1 MGHQQALERT
11 AAPQEP
17 VSARRGAAFSSKV
30 FGYWVVGLDAL
41 VVILAGAASAHDLL
55 AYTGHPELLSVY
67 LVAVAAGTAI
77 LLFVFKLM
85 HLYEFGQFSQS
96 PAPLRRL
103 VPAVGVSLIS
113 LTAVA
118 FALRLDFLDFA
129 LARTWL
135 VAWFALTAV
144 GIIVA
149 RVALRTAIAGL
160 SRSGRLRRNIAIVGS
175 GEQAARM
182 MQALS
187 SGREPW
193 NNMVGVFD
201 DRRVPR
207 GDELVP
213 RTPPGSIDDLV
224 DLVRNNMVDDIVVAL
239 PWAAN
244 TRLIELVTR
253 LDDLPVEIYIGSDLA
268 SFVFP
273 RSTLGWLSGVAVL
286 DVVKNPLAGWRA
298 VAKAIE
304 DKILASC
311 MILVLSPIMA
321 TVALA
326 IRLDSP
332 GPILFRQPRFGLN
345 NHIFHVY
352 KFRSMY
358 HNRPP
363 EAGTPQAKRGDPRIT
378 RVGAIIRRTS
388 LDELPQLFNVLE
400 GTMSLV
406 GPRPHAVDHN
416 KYYGGVIESYFA
428 RHRMKPGITG
438 WAQVNGLRGE
448 TDRPEKMKA
457 RVQYD
462 LEYIENWSLWLD
474 VKIIAKTV
482 AIVLFKGQDTAY

>member
-1 MGHQQALERT
+1 MAEGT
-11 AAPQEP
+11 VAP
-17 VSARRGAAFSSKV
+17 RKGAAFSSKV
-30 FGYWVVGLDAL
+30 FGYWVVGLDAI
-41 VVILAGAASAHDLL
+41 VTVLAGAASAHDLL
-55 AYTGHPELLSVY
+55 AYTGHPELLNIY
-67 LVAVAAGTAI
+67 FVAVAGGTGI
-77 LLFVFKLM
+77 LLFVFRM
-85 HLYEFGQFSQS
+85 MRLYEFGQFSQAA
-96 PAPLRRL
+96 APLRRL
-103 VPAVGVSLIS
+103 VPAMGVSLFSLIAIS
-113 LTAVA
+113 
-118 FALRLDFLDFA
+118 FALRLDYLDFP

-135 VAWFALTAV
+135 AAWFALTGV
-144 GIIVA
+144 GIVVA
-149 RVALRTAIAGL
+149 RVALRTAISSL

-187 SGREPW
+187 GGREPW
-193 NNMVGVFD
+193 NNLVGIFD
-201 DRRVPR
+201 DRLTRREGDAVPKAPAR
-207 GDELVP
+207 SIDEL
-213 RTPPGSIDDLV
+213 IE
-224 DLVRNNMVDDIVVAL
+224 LVRNNLVDDIVVAF

-253 LDDLPVEIYIGSDLA
+253 LDDLPVEIHIGSDLA

-298 VAKAIE
+298 VLKAAE
-304 DKILASC
+304 DKILATL
-311 MILVLSPIMA
+311 MIIVFSPVLAAI
-321 TVALA
+321 ALA
-326 IRLDSP
+326 VKLNSP
-332 GPILFRQPRFGLN
+332 GPILFRQPRYGLN
-345 NHIFHVY
+345 NQIFHVY

-358 HNRPP
+358 HGRPP
-363 EAGTPQAKRGDPRIT
+363 EVGTPQATRNDPRIT
-378 RVGAIIRRTS
+378 RVGAIIRKTS

-448 TDRPEKMKA
+448 TDVPDKMKA

-474 VKIIAKTV
+474 LRIIAQTAK
-482 AIVLFKGQDTAY
+482 IVLFQDTAY

>member
-1 MGHQQALERT
+1 MGHQQALERAST
-11 AAPQEP
+11 PQGAAA
-17 VSARRGAAFSSKV
+17 VRRGAAFSSKV

-41 VVILAGAASAHDLL
+41 VTLLAGAASAHDLL
-55 AYTGHPELLSVY
+55 AYTGHPELLNVY
-67 LVAVAAGTAI
+67 LVAVAGGTAV

-85 HLYEFGQFSQS
+85 HLYEFGQFSQAA
-96 PAPLRRL
+96 APLRRL
-103 VPAVGVSLIS
+103 VPAMVVSLFT
-113 LTAVA
+113 LTAIA

-129 LARTWL
+129 YARTWL
-135 VAWFALTAV
+135 GAWFALTLV
-144 GIIVA
+144 GVVVA
-149 RVALRTAIAGL
+149 RVALRTAIASL

-182 MQALS
+182 MQALNG
-187 SGREPW
+187 GREPW
-193 NNMVGVFD
+193 NNLVGIYD
-201 DRRVPR
+201 DRREHR
-207 GDELVP
+207 DGDAVP
-213 RTPPGSIDDLV
+213 RTPAHSIDDLIE
-224 DLVRNNMVDDIVVAL
+224 LVRNNMVDDIVVAL

-253 LDDLPVEIYIGSDLA
+253 LDDLPVEIHIGSDLA

-298 VAKAIE
+298 ILKIIE
-304 DKILASC
+304 DKVLATLMIIL
-311 MILVLSPIMA
+311 LSPLLAAI
-321 TVALA
+321 ALA
-326 IRLDSP
+326 VRLNSP

-345 NHIFHVY
+345 NQIFHVY

-358 HNRPP
+358 HGRPP
-363 EAGTPQAKRGDPRIT
+363 EIGTPQAKRNDPRIT
-378 RVGAIIRRTS
+378 RVGAVIRKTS

-416 KYYGGVIESYFA
+416 EYYGGVIDSYFA

-448 TDRPEKMKA
+448 TDVPEKMKA
-457 RVQYD
+457 RVQFD

-474 VKIIAKTV
+474 LKIIARTAK
-482 AIVLFKGQDTAY
+482 IVLFQQDTAY